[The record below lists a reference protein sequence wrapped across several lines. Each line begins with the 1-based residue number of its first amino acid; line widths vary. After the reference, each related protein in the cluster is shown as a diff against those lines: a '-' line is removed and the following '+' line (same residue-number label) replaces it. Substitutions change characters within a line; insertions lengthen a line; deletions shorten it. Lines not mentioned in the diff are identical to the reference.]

1 MFQRKMGM
9 KKLSLIVSLFCISS
23 IAFAQSQTSRIDK
36 TLTIY
41 TDVMRQLDMAYV
53 DTLNYELLLET
64 GINSMLKKVDPYTVY
79 YPKQQ
84 NEDLKRLTTG
94 KYGGIGAL
102 IMQRD
107 NYVFI
112 ADPYEGMPAQKNGIQ
127 AGDKILEVDGWQAKD
142 KTTSEVS
149 QHLRGIPNSIIKL
162 RLEREG
168 VEKPFIIEFKRE
180 EIHLA
185 TVEYSGV
192 VAPKIGYILFSEFT
206 EHSAD
211 EFQLALSELVNKHNI
226 EKLIIDLRGNGG
238 GLIDEAVKIINL
250 FVEKNTEVV
259 STLGKDESN
268 KRVYKTISEPKYKDM
283 PLVILVNEQTASAA
297 EILAGTM
304 QDLDRAIIVGT
315 RTYGKGLVQNIR
327 PIAFD
332 GHLKVTTA
340 KYYIPS
346 GRCIQAIDYSRRRKD
361 GSVEHVP
368 DSLTHEFKTKNGRI
382 VKDGGGISPDI
393 LSADTAD
400 KVNICYSLYKKNMF
414 FDYATRF
421 HLTTP
426 SIPPATTFEIT
437 DSIMADFEQFL
448 KEKDF
453 TYETETSK
461 YFKDMLDMAH
471 HEDIDSTALKQLEQF
486 SHLLNPSFHD
496 AISRQREAVA
506 EQLGA
511 EIISRY
517 FYQRGRTCYLLRTD
531 KELKQAIDAFNI
543 TL

>member
-297 EILAGTM
+297 EILAGAM

-393 LSADTAD
+393 LSADTAG

-496 AISRQREAVA
+496 AITRQREAVA

>member
-1 MFQRKMGM
+1 M

-297 EILAGTM
+297 EILAGAM

-393 LSADTAD
+393 LSADTAG

-496 AISRQREAVA
+496 AITRQREAVA

>member
-297 EILAGTM
+297 EILAGAM

-393 LSADTAD
+393 LSADTAG

-531 KELKQAIDAFNI
+531 KELKQAIKAFNI